1 MRLFDEAIPQLPPH
15 VQVDSVLLPMKGDLQ
30 AAHRFWHLARLTDGS
45 LLMPAKD
52 WP

>member
-1 MRLFDEAIPQLPPH
+1 
-15 VQVDSVLLPMKGDLQ
+15 LLPMQGDPE
-30 AAHRFWHLARLTDGS
+30 ATHRFWHLARTSDGS